1 MAAGLYA
8 GVIWGQIWLRKVGRV
23 TEPLS
28 EELAG
33 RLVDVLLAGL
43 STLSCRPVG
52 RARHC
57 SAVSSARGY
66 AGLAND
72 GDDMS
77 RNSEQT
83 DDAPETVNASLPG
96 HGILGMTRFIIVLAI
111 IGIGLS
117 SAVMLIYAIIS
128 LGRAMFIAFRDSH
141 FDIEGVQH
149 LALELIELTDFFL
162 LGMVLYVVAIGMYEL
177 FIDPN
182 IPVPD
187 WMRVQSLDDLKTQ
200 IVNVVIVMLIVTFLG
215 VALSTKQGGL
225 DFLYFGLAIAVVVI
239 AVSFFNW
246 VHHKGGK
253 H

>member
-1 MAAGLYA
+1 MA
-8 GVIWGQIWLRKVGRV
+8 
-23 TEPLS
+23 
-28 EELAG
+28 
-33 RLVDVLLAGL
+33 
-43 STLSCRPVG
+43 
-52 RARHC
+52 
-57 SAVSSARGY
+57 
-66 AGLAND
+66 
-72 GDDMS
+72 

-83 DDAPETVNASLPG
+83 DHTSSPDNGSLPG
-96 HGILGMTRFIIVLAI
+96 HGILGMTRFTIVLAI
-111 IGIGLS
+111 LGIGLS
-117 SAVMLIYAIIS
+117 STVMLIYAIIS
-128 LGRAMFIAFRDSH
+128 LVRAVYTAFRESH
-141 FDIEGVQH
+141 YTIEGVQH
-149 LALELIELTDFFL
+149 VALELIELTDFFL

-187 WMRVQSLDDLKTQ
+187 WMRVQSLDELKTQ

>member
-1 MAAGLYA
+1 M
-8 GVIWGQIWLRKVGRV
+8 
-23 TEPLS
+23 
-28 EELAG
+28 
-33 RLVDVLLAGL
+33 
-43 STLSCRPVG
+43 ST
-52 RARHC
+52 
-57 SAVSSARGY
+57 
-66 AGLAND
+66 
-72 GDDMS
+72 
-77 RNSEQT
+77 NSEQT
-83 DDAPETVNASLPG
+83 DDAPESESPPLRG
-96 HGILGMTRFIIVLAI
+96 HGILGLTRFTIVLAI
-111 IGIGLS
+111 IGIGVS

-128 LGRAMFIAFRDSH
+128 LAMTIFHAFRESEYT
-141 FDIEGVQH
+141 IEGVQH

-225 DFLYFGLAIAVVVI
+225 DFLYYGLAIAVVVI

-246 VHHKGGK
+246 VHHKGEK

>member
-1 MAAGLYA
+1 
-8 GVIWGQIWLRKVGRV
+8 
-23 TEPLS
+23 
-28 EELAG
+28 
-33 RLVDVLLAGL
+33 
-43 STLSCRPVG
+43 
-52 RARHC
+52 
-57 SAVSSARGY
+57 
-66 AGLAND
+66 
-72 GDDMS
+72 MS
-77 RNSEQT
+77 GNSEPT
-83 DDAPETVNASLPG
+83 DDAPAGLNAPLRG
-96 HGILGMTRFIIVLAI
+96 HGILGMSRLIIVLAI

-128 LGRAMFIAFRDSH
+128 LGLAIFHAFRESAYTID
-141 FDIEGVQH
+141 GVQH

-187 WMRVQSLDDLKTQ
+187 WMRVESLDDLKTQ

-215 VALSTKQGGL
+215 VALSTKEGGL

>member
-1 MAAGLYA
+1 MA
-8 GVIWGQIWLRKVGRV
+8 
-23 TEPLS
+23 
-28 EELAG
+28 
-33 RLVDVLLAGL
+33 
-43 STLSCRPVG
+43 
-52 RARHC
+52 
-57 SAVSSARGY
+57 
-66 AGLAND
+66 
-72 GDDMS
+72 

-83 DDAPETVNASLPG
+83 DHTSSPDNGSLPG
-96 HGILGMTRFIIVLAI
+96 HGILGMTRFTIVLAI
-111 IGIGLS
+111 LGIGLS
-117 SAVMLIYAIIS
+117 STVMLIYAIIS
-128 LGRAMFIAFRDSH
+128 LVRAVYTAFRESH
-141 FDIEGVQH
+141 YTIEGVQH

-187 WMRVQSLDDLKTQ
+187 WMRVQSLDELKTQ

>member
-1 MAAGLYA
+1 
-8 GVIWGQIWLRKVGRV
+8 
-23 TEPLS
+23 
-28 EELAG
+28 
-33 RLVDVLLAGL
+33 
-43 STLSCRPVG
+43 
-52 RARHC
+52 
-57 SAVSSARGY
+57 
-66 AGLAND
+66 
-72 GDDMS
+72 MS
-77 RNSEQT
+77 GNSEPT
-83 DDAPETVNASLPG
+83 DDAPAGLNAPLRG
-96 HGILGMTRFIIVLAI
+96 RGILGMSRLIIVLAI

-128 LGRAMFIAFRDSH
+128 LGLAIFHAFRESAYTID
-141 FDIEGVQH
+141 GVQH

-187 WMRVQSLDDLKTQ
+187 WMRVESLDDLKTQ

-215 VALSTKQGGL
+215 VALSTKEGGL